1 MSGDSTVMVRGVP
14 IALTVKTF
22 EEAAETVKKLAKE
35 PSQDELLALYSLYKQ
50 ATVGDTNTS
59 QPGILDF
66 KGRSKWN
73 AWNARKGMDKE
84 AAKLEY
90 IEVAKNVITK
100 YGLSS

>member
-1 MSGDSTVMVRGVP
+1 MSGDSTVM
-14 IALTVKTF
+14 TF

>member
-1 MSGDSTVMVRGVP
+1 MT
-14 IALTVKTF
+14 TF

-35 PSQDELLALYSLYKQ
+35 PSQNELLTLYSLYKQ

-59 QPGILDF
+59 RPGMLDF
-66 KGRSKWN
+66 KGRSKWD
-73 AWNARKGMDKE
+73 AWNTRKGMDKE

-90 IEVAKNVITK
+90 IEVAKSAIAK